1 MLNTQGAIKFSEY
14 AVLYDMLIPAD
25 NKYRLI
31 DELIDFSFIYDELK
45 DKYSLDN
52 GRKAADPIMLFKY
65 LMIKV
70 IDNFSDV
77 DVVEHSRYDLS
88 YKRFLGLMPE
98 DDVIDPSLLTKFR
111 RQRLKDVNLLDMLIS
126 KTVGVAIEKG
136 ILKSKSIIVDATH
149 TISKANPIS
158 PIDVLKSRS
167 RMLRSRIKDWDE
179 KYNDLLPLANHNDS
193 LQDELKSNEEL
204 MNFISSDSMLSC
216 NPALK
221 EDINY
226 LAEAI
231 DDIRSH
237 KAISHDKEAR
247 VGHKSAETSFLGYKT
262 HIAMSPERIITAATV
277 TTGEK
282 SDGKQLPALLQKT
295 EDNGLE
301 IDTIIGDAAYSGK
314 ENLVMA
320 KEKDIA
326 VVAKLNPVITQ
337 GHKLKTSPLDGLFSY
352 NKDAD
357 RYICPMGIM
366 SARGREVG
374 KSSSPNSNR
383 AIRYRWSH
391 RKCQICKMREECI
404 GSSTRKSIDIRIISD
419 EHKEQMAFQNTSEFK
434 LLSKER
440 YKIEAKNAELKNA
453 HGYARAE
460 SYGLSAME
468 MQGAV
473 TLFVVNLKRIMKL
486 MGK

>member
-1 MLNTQGAIKFSEY
+1 MLNTQGEIKFSEY

-45 DKYSLDN
+45 DKYCLDN

-126 KTVGVAIEKG
+126 KTVGVAIENG

-167 RMLRSRIKDWDE
+167 RILRSRIKDWDE
-179 KYNDLLPLANHNDS
+179 KYGDLLPIANHNDN

-204 MNFISSDSMLSC
+204 MDFISSDSMLSC

-282 SDGKQLPALLQKT
+282 ADGKQLPALLQKT

-314 ENLVMA
+314 DNLILA
-320 KEKDIA
+320 KEKDITI
-326 VVAKLNPVITQ
+326 VAKLNEMITK
-337 GHKLKTSPLDGLFSY
+337 GHVVKKSPLDDQFTY

-357 RYICPMGIM
+357 RYVCPLGIL
-366 SARGREVG
+366 SAKGCYRKDNNGH
-374 KSSSPNSNR
+374 NLNR
-383 AIRYRWSH
+383 TIVYRWSH
-391 RKCQICKMREECI
+391 RKCSICKMRSECI
-404 GSSTRKSIDIRIISD
+404 GESNRKLINIRIMSE
-419 EHKEQMAFQNTSEFK
+419 EHKEQMAFQNTQEFR

-486 MGK
+486 IGK